1 LAFRV
6 DITETAIGDAE
17 EYVRF
22 INEQGSDPGAAGR
35 WWRGLL
41 DAIDSLDEMPE
52 RCPPIPEIDEFEEK
66 LRHLLYYSH
75 RIVFRINEAAKTVV
89 VLRTYHA
96 ARKTLSSEDFMD

>member
-22 INEQGSDPGAAGR
+22 IREQGREPEAAER

-41 DAIDSLDEMPE
+41 DAIDSLEEMPL
-52 RCPPIPEIDEFEEK
+52 RCPPIPEIDDFEET

-75 RIVFRINEAAKTVV
+75 RIVFRVNEMTKTVV
-89 VLRTYHA
+89 VLRIYHA
-96 ARKTLSSEDFMD
+96 ARKTLSGEDFTD